1 MRHGLS
7 ENWSYMQDLHTQSA
21 PMPSLGLLGAMQQEV
36 KLTQTRREEA
46 GEVLPPERLWW
57 GRSPPSPSL
66 SLLNSLLEILL
77 SLALAGQ
84 WEGES
89 LLFSRL
95 SGESQPSLSSAEDL
109 VVLGGAEWETRGS
122 EVSLPT

>member
-1 MRHGLS
+1 MVGEEPALTFPVS
-7 ENWSYMQDLHTQSA
+7 AKQSVGD
-21 PMPSLGLLGAMQQEV
+21 S
-36 KLTQTRREEA
+36 T
-46 GEVLPPERLWW
+46 
-57 GRSPPSPSL
+57 S
-66 SLLNSLLEILL
+66 

-89 LLFSRL
+89 LLSSRL
-95 SGESQPSLSSAEDL
+95 SGESQPSRSSAEDL